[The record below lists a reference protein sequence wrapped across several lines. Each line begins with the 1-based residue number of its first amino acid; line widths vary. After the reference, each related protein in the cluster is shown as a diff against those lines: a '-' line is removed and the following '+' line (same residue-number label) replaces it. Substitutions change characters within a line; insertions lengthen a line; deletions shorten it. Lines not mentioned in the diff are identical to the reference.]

1 MKKKVAKIMLV
12 FIMVLGIAFSLSNFV
27 SIDLHAAK
35 TSVWIYKN
43 NVWEC
48 MGFGDECDPFAPVP
62 RG

>member
-1 MKKKVAKIMLV
+1 MLV
-12 FIMVLGIAFSLSNFV
+12 LIMVLGIAFSLSNFV